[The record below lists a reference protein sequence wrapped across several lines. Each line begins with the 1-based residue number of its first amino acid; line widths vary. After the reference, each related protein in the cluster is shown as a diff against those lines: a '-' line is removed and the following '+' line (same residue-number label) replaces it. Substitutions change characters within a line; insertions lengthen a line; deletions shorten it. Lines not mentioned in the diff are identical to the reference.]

1 MLGVTEQIHLPG
13 ELHAV
18 RSKFLELSGYAD
30 RDILAVNWKTN
41 TFLTRNKGLY
51 RMIGES
57 ILHLDGPSPDPEDR
71 L

>member
-1 MLGVTEQIHLPG
+1 MLGITDKIVIPG
-13 ELHAV
+13 ELDAV

-30 RDILAVNWKTN
+30 RDILAVNWKTL
-41 TFLTRNKGLY
+41 TFLMRNKGLY
-51 RMIGES
+51 RMIGDQ

>member
-1 MLGVTEQIHLPG
+1 MLGITDKIVIPG
-13 ELHAV
+13 ELDTV

-30 RDILAVNWKTN
+30 RDILAVNWKTS

-51 RMIGES
+51 RMIGDQ